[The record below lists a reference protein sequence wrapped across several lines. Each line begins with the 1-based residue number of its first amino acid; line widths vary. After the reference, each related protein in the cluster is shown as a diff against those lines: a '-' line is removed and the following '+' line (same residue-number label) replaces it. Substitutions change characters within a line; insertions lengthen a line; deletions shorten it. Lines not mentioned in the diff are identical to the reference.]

1 MTPVLV
7 RPAQSVDADDLRRLA
22 ALDSARPLT
31 GDVLIAVQGGDIAAA
46 MSLDTG
52 AVIADP
58 FQPTANL
65 VDLLR
70 TAAHPAERSRR
81 ARRALHPPRGR
92 RRLGG
97 GAHGPRAI
105 YQARPPA
112 VRAVAALP
120 LGRVERPVGLREQR
134 RAVDR
139 RARPT
144 PRPR

>member
-7 RPAQSVDADDLRRLA
+7 RPAQSVDTDDLRRLA

-31 GDVLIAVQGGDIAAA
+31 GEVLIAVSGGDIAAA

-70 TAAHPAERSRR
+70 TAAHPTE
-81 ARRALHPPRGR
+81 R
-92 RRLGG
+92 RR
-97 GAHGPRAI
+97 PRA
-105 YQARPPA
+105 ARFTLRA
-112 VRAVAALP
+112 VRAA
-120 LGRVERPVGLREQR
+120 
-134 RAVDR
+134 
-139 RARPT
+139 
-144 PRPR
+144 

>member
-7 RPAQSVDADDLRRLA
+7 RPAQSVDTDDLRRLA

-31 GDVLIAVQGGDIAAA
+31 GDVLIAVQSGDVAAA

-70 TAAHPAERSRR
+70 TAAHPAERRR
-81 ARRALHPPRGR
+81 
-92 RRLGG
+92 
-97 GAHGPRAI
+97 PRA
-105 YQARPPA
+105 ARSTLRA
-112 VRAVAALP
+112 VRAA
-120 LGRVERPVGLREQR
+120 
-134 RAVDR
+134 
-139 RARPT
+139 
-144 PRPR
+144 